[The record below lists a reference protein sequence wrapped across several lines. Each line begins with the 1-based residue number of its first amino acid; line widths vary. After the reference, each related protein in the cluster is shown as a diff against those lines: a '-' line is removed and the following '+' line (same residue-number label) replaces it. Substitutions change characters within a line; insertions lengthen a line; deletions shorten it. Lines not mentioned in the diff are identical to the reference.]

1 MGVSS
6 TCLRDW
12 TSDASYV
19 SAGIMRINFDN
30 DRTIGSSMQLNIMLA
45 SLAAVGVLWYVCW

>member
-45 SLAAVGVLWYVCW
+45 SLAAVDVLWYVCW